1 MGTIRKRLNNKE
13 NINLVLCA
21 IKNCQLVVGV
31 VILVL
36 NVSIRSRW
44 NRLWVIFYS
53 ITINQSVEMS
63 LT

>member
-1 MGTIRKRLNNKE
+1 MDTMRKRLNNKE

-31 VILVL
+31 VIRVL
-36 NVSIRSRW
+36 NVSIRSRC
-44 NRLWVIFYS
+44 NKIISNLYS
-53 ITINQSVEMS
+53 ININQSVEMS